1 MCRILNTCQGAD
13 SAGHGLRAE
22 EAHNKCQQLTA
33 QKAPHPARNTLLSAS
48 LHSNF
53 FSMDTIDEAIDRH
66 PVSPS
71 TLLVTLILCRRSA
84 CTDPPV
90 VFKFSPKE
98 EKNCY
103 KSGPLFLISYKAL
116 AWFSRILALT
126 KSLQTVINYK
136 FKCDYKMGVTKNRR
150 IQTFVLYKSFDSL
163 HCIDWL
169 LSIKAIQPFIV

>member
-1 MCRILNTCQGAD
+1 MAYGQRKPII
-13 SAGHGLRAE
+13 
-22 EAHNKCQQLTA
+22 
-33 QKAPHPARNTLLSAS
+33 SAS
-48 LHSNF
+48 NSLHKKRLTLPATLCYLPRFILIF
-53 FSMDTIDEAIDRH
+53 FFNRHIDEAIDRH

-71 TLLVTLILCRRSA
+71 TPLVTLILCRRSA

-169 LSIKAIQPFIV
+169 LSIKAIQPFKV